1 MEKLITTVSLG
12 STGSG
17 MVRCGIIRKR
27 VCPGPRARCTVPVL
41 SLVIAIGLSPVMTF
55 EREDA
60 GEGPEDLLGTSQGFF
75 FSNKTFTIHCG
86 DFYLLYF
93 TAREVERS
101 PQGVNRLSN
110 QEVTQKNKLKMKRTM
125 QGV

>member
-41 SLVIAIGLSPVMTF
+41 SLVIAIGPSPVMTF

-60 GEGPEDLLGTSQGFF
+60 GEGPEDLLGTSQGSCFLTRL
-75 FSNKTFTIHCG
+75 S
-86 DFYLLYF
+86 LF
-93 TAREVERS
+93 TAVISTCCISQQER
-101 PQGVNRLSN
+101 
-110 QEVTQKNKLKMKRTM
+110 
-125 QGV
+125 